1 MHDFPE
7 VIGRLGENVRKRR
20 KAQKMT
26 QAELAERADLHRT
39 YVADVER
46 GGRNVSIVK
55 VAKLALALR
64 ISVSDL
70 CQGMR

>member
-55 VAKLALALR
+55 VAKLARALR